1 VGTMNF
7 SIPDD
12 VKKAFNE
19 TFKDENRS
27 AVVTEL
33 MRCAIEER
41 RSRNKASDPAERRRR
56 FDEAWAQ
63 LEKMRAEGPTFSDEE
78 IWKARQEGRP

>member
-19 TFKDENRS
+19 TFKDENKS

-33 MRCAIEER
+33 MRRAIEER
-41 RSRNKASDPAERRRR
+41 RCRSRGAELL
-56 FDEAWAQ
+56 DQ
-63 LEKMRAEGPTFSDEE
+63 MRKLQAMGPTFTDEE
-78 IWKARQEGRP
+78 IRNARTEGRP